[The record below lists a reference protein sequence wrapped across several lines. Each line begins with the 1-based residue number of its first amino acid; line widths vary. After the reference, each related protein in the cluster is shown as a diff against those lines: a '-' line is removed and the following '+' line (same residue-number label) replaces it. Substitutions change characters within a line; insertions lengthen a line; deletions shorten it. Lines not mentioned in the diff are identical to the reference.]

1 MSLSNSLKL
10 LGISIFVSLHAAA
23 AADEMATPAELA
35 RLTSS
40 QLELQADFDLQL
52 DARVDSWID
61 LELSPV
67 LTERMTRQL
76 RAQNRLA
83 HWQGDMPPAAML
95 AVTDDL
101 PMNAAQ
107 QSSNTACEM
116 MGRTLVCV
124 LRDLATQ

>member
-10 LGISIFVSLHAAA
+10 LGISIFVSLHATAA
-23 AADEMATPAELA
+23 EDEMATPAELA

-52 DARVDSWID
+52 DARLDSWID

-76 RAQNRLA
+76 CAQNRLA
-83 HWQGDMPPAAML
+83 YRQGDMPAAAML

-101 PMNAAQ
+101 PINAAQ
-107 QSSNTACEM
+107 QSSNTTCEM

>member
-1 MSLSNSLKL
+1 MSLSKSLKL

-52 DARVDSWID
+52 DARLDSWID
-61 LELSPV
+61 LELSPT

-83 HWQGDMPPAAML
+83 HRQGDMPPAAML

-101 PMNAAQ
+101 PMNAAP
-107 QSSNTACEM
+107 QSSNTTCEM